1 MQEFPN
7 VTAYYQRLKSLVD
20 QLRSVD
26 TPVTSSRLIL
36 QLVDG
41 LTEAYKNDCTHIRQS
56 KPLPSFSEACY
67 NLRLKEKA
75 LDEMNEEA
83 PAAMVARDFD
93 EVGGKNN
100 NKNFGLGG
108 GKKHGVGRNSS
119 SGGGNRRAGGGRS
132 SSETQQVPVQK
143 WQPTSPWMLWGWM
156 PHWALPCPYPTQQLA
171 RPPSGPTRA
180 LAQQGILGSRPQQ
193 QAYAAAGPPTQ

>member
-1 MQEFPN
+1 MVSLDYDSHVKMQEFPN

-93 EVGGKNN
+93 EVG
-100 NKNFGLGG
+100 
-108 GKKHGVGRNSS
+108 
-119 SGGGNRRAGGGRS
+119 
-132 SSETQQVPVQK
+132 
-143 WQPTSPWMLWGWM
+143 
-156 PHWALPCPYPTQQLA
+156 
-171 RPPSGPTRA
+171 
-180 LAQQGILGSRPQQ
+180 
-193 QAYAAAGPPTQ
+193 